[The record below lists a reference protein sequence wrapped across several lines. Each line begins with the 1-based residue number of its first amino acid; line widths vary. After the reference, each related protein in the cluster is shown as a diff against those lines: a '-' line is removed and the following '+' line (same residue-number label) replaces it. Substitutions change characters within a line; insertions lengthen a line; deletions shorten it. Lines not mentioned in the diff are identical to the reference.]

1 MSSTVTPRKGLNVGY
16 VLFAALFAAQA
27 SILVLSPTLPQI
39 ADEFDVST
47 AAAAQLRS
55 VAGITAALVAL
66 VLAVTGDRFRLGRL
80 LTGGLVLI
88 GVGTTLSA
96 IAPAYLF
103 LLGAHVVIG
112 LGLAAVLSGA
122 LAASETW
129 ARTGESSRVLS
140 WALIGQPVAWIAG
153 QPLVGLLSARSWRLA
168 WVIVGSGSALVALA
182 ALAVRDRTVGDDGR
196 RCDPQG
202 LWQQPGVKRW
212 AIGELAAFT
221 AWSGVL
227 VYSGAVFIEA
237 YGLTVAVTGLLLGIV
252 AAFYLP
258 GNFLGRRWLADRG
271 TWLLFVFPL
280 VSSVAAVLFV
290 SGRVSLVSAFIAFSA
305 AAFLNGGRTIAGAA
319 TGLQVAGGRRLAAM
333 SLRTA
338 ASQCGYLLG
347 AAVGGVLLS
356 TWGFPGVGWGL
367 AVLFAVAG
375 LVHIPIGRPGP
386 GTIPALGRHLRR
398 AST

>member
-1 MSSTVTPRKGLNVGY
+1 MSSTVARRKGLNVGY

-39 ADEFDVST
+39 AAEFDVST

-55 VAGITAALVAL
+55 VAGVTAALVAL

-80 LTGGLVLI
+80 LAGGLVLI
-88 GVGTTLSA
+88 GVGTMLSA

-103 LLGAHVVIG
+103 LLGAHLIIG

-129 ARTGESSRVLS
+129 ARAGESARVLS

-153 QPLVGLLSARSWRLA
+153 QPIVGLLSARSWRLA
-168 WVIVGSGSALVALA
+168 WVIVGSGSALLALA
-182 ALAVRDRTVGDDGR
+182 ALAIRDRTVGDDGQ
-196 RCDPQG
+196 RCDPHG

-280 VSSVAAVLFV
+280 VSSVAAMLFV
-290 SGRVSLVSAFIAFSA
+290 SARVSLVPAFIAFSA

-319 TGLQVAGGRRLAAM
+319 TGLQVAEGRRLAAM

-338 ASQCGYLLG
+338 AAQCGYLLG
-347 AAVGGVLLS
+347 AAVGGALLS
-356 TWGFPGVGWGL
+356 TWGFPGAGWGM
-367 AVLFAVAG
+367 AVLFAIAG
-375 LVHIPIGRPGP
+375 LVHIPIGRPGS
-386 GTIPALGRHLRR
+386 GTIPTLGRHLRR